1 MTPSSRMNLW
11 RSLRGLPRDIWLLFV
26 ATLMNRV
33 GTMALPFLILYL
45 TRELHFSPAHAG
57 LVFSLYGAGA
67 IIAAPLSGWLCD
79 RIGGLPIIQASLVG
93 SGLALLAFPFVN
105 DPVLVVMVTV
115 VWALINEAGRPAVLT
130 LITDLVPPEQ
140 RKPAFAVQRLAINL
154 GMSIGPAAGG
164 YIAIHSFRSIFV
176 VNAASSLAA
185 AAFLFFLPMSAAA
198 RRHPPQ
204 LNVSAAA
211 KGWRRPAILED
222 RRLFIF
228 LIGVFLVAAVFFQHE
243 GALPLFLVQDL
254 SLSMAFYGMLF
265 TINTVM
271 IVFLEVP
278 LNAATAH
285 WPHRLGLGLGAAL
298 FAVGS
303 GMFGLAHGP
312 QMIVAGIVVW
322 TFGEMMLFPQAS
334 AYVADIAPDARRGE
348 YMGAYS
354 MAFSMAF
361 AAAPGAGA
369 WLFQRFGG
377 PTVWGIVFVVGVVA
391 AAAMSLVSSS
401 EPAAEPAA
409 A

>member
-1 MTPSSRMNLW
+1 MPGSRMNLW
-11 RSLRGLPRDIWLLFV
+11 RSLRGLPRDIWLLSV
-26 ATLMNRV
+26 ATLMNRL
-33 GTMALPFLILYL
+33 GMMALPFLILYL
-45 TRELHFSPAHAG
+45 TKELHFTPARAG
-57 LVFSLYGAGA
+57 FVFGLYGVGA
-67 IIAAPLSGWLCD
+67 IVAAPISGWLCD
-79 RIGGLPIIQASLVG
+79 RIGGLPIIQASLIG
-93 SGLALLAFPFVN
+93 SGLALLLFPFATDHTAVV
-105 DPVLVVMVTV
+105 VLTMI
-115 VWALINEAGRPAVLT
+115 WALINEAGRPAVLT

-154 GMSIGPAAGG
+154 GMSVGPAAGG
-164 YIAIHSFRSIFV
+164 FIATHSFRSIFI

-185 AAFLFFLPMSAAA
+185 AAFLFLVPMSVAAHKHAA
-198 RRHPPQ
+198 R
-204 LNVSAAA
+204 SDA
-211 KGWRRPAILED
+211 KLSIKVWKRPAILED
-222 RRLFIF
+222 RRLFVF

-265 TINTVM
+265 TINTLM

-285 WPHRLGLGLGAAL
+285 WPHRRGLGLGAAL

-303 GMFGLAHGP
+303 GMFGLAAGP
-312 QMIVAGIVVW
+312 GMIVAGIVVW

-334 AYVADIAPDARRGE
+334 AFVADIAPDTRRGE

-354 MAFSMAF
+354 MAFSSAF

-369 WLFQRFGG
+369 WLFQQYGG
-377 PTVWGIVFVVGVVA
+377 PVVWGVVFAVGLIA
-391 AAAMSLVSSS
+391 AATMSLVSS
-401 EPAAEPAA
+401 EERTPEPAA